1 MVEQTT
7 ESLFLAIGLEPKF
20 VQQTLKNPK
29 ITKILTEVLQSANV
43 TKCEKKIGFYF
54 FPNFFINFSF
64 KRSLALQYSYH
75 SS

>member
-29 ITKILTEVLQSANV
+29 ITKTLTEVLQAASV
-43 TKCEKKIGFYF
+43 TKCEKKTGGYF
-54 FPNFFINFSF
+54 FSTLLLIF
-64 KRSLALQYSYH
+64 L
-75 SS
+75 